1 VLTRDVYLD
10 ALDRDMRG
18 VVDVL
23 RTADLAVPV
32 PDCPGWTL
40 ADLGRHLAEV
50 HSWAYGV
57 VTTGTP
63 GKPAEVTADGSAL
76 AGEYRDWAARLLEA
90 LRATDLEAP
99 VWTMGPEPRVASFW
113 VRRQAHETAMH
124 LGDARRA
131 LGLEAPMT
139 TAFAADGVDEVV
151 TVFFPRQVRLERIPP
166 LAHGIRIELTD
177 VPGAAY
183 TVAGDGT
190 DPDAPTVATVT
201 GTAYDVLLA
210 LWHRGGIERLEVS
223 GDGAAV
229 LAAFATALT
238 P

>member
-1 VLTRDVYLD
+1 VLPRDVYLD
-10 ALDRDMRG
+10 SLDRDMRG

-23 RTADLAVPV
+23 RTADLTTPV
-32 PDCPGWTL
+32 PDCPGWAL

-57 VTTGTP
+57 VTTGSP
-63 GKPAEVTADGSAL
+63 GDPAEITGDDRAL
-76 AGEYRDWAARLLEA
+76 AGDYRDWAARLLDA
-90 LRATDLEAP
+90 LRTTDPEAP
-99 VWTMGPEPRVASFW
+99 VWTMGPPPRLASFW
-113 VRRQAHETAMH
+113 VRRQSHETAMH
-124 LGDARRA
+124 LGDARRS
-131 LGLEAPMT
+131 LGLEAPLD
-139 TAFAADGVDEVV
+139 TAFAADGVDEAL

-166 LAHGIRIELTD
+166 LAHGVRVELTD
-177 VPGAAY
+177 VPGATY

-190 DPDAPTVATVT
+190 DPAAPTVATVS

-210 LWHRGGIERLEVS
+210 IWHRGGIERLTVT